1 MRYFF
6 TGKIEKKDNLF
17 CIRIPF
23 NVWEVC
29 KQRDVIQG
37 DLILDNKH
45 IDCELL
51 PEEKGNYKIH
61 LRDEDVAHIDVTQP
75 HKILLHIGS
84 SLIKMDQNSP
94 YSFDNPIRRIDHIDI
109 ITQPE
114 DGLCGQTCVAMLA
127 GVTIAEVIS
136 VMDCR
141 EWQATMG
148 RIISALNYYGIDHSD
163 VIMQRDEYRHRHS
176 RLLLGD
182 PVLDIG
188 SKRRNTSYAFNFLGC
203 ICGDR
208 SQDIFG
214 NSQTADRLLD
224 LMVHIIRP
232 PVSQFCGNPRRTVL
246 WIDSISHLCVQV
258 PNLPFCA
265 HNF

>member
-1 MRYFF
+1 MSKEVTYSVVAR
-6 TGKIEKKDNLF
+6 KNMLKKDD
-17 CIRIPF
+17 PA
-23 NVWEVC
+23 
-29 KQRDVIQG
+29 KYYAQAQASGDVG
-37 DLILDNKH
+37 LDE
-45 IDCELL
+45 ISTRV
-51 PEEKGNYKIH
+51 EKACTVHSADVVAVLKA
-61 LRDEDVAHIDVTQP
+61 LEDEMV
-75 HKILLHIGS
+75 
-84 SLIKMDQNSP
+84 
-94 YSFDNPIRRIDHIDI
+94 
-109 ITQPE
+109 
-114 DGLCGQTCVAMLA
+114 DGLSRGEIVRLGNIGTFQQDNVD
-127 GVTIAEVIS
+127 V
-136 VMDCR
+136 
-141 EWQATMG
+141 
-148 RIISALNYYGIDHSD
+148 DHSD
-163 VIMQRDEYRHRHS
+163 VIMQRDEYRYRHS

-232 PVSQFCGNPRRTVL
+232 PVSQFCGNPHRTVL

>member
-114 DGLCGQTCVAMLA
+114 DGLCG
-127 GVTIAEVIS
+127 
-136 VMDCR
+136 
-141 EWQATMG
+141 
-148 RIISALNYYGIDHSD
+148 
-163 VIMQRDEYRHRHS
+163 
-176 RLLLGD
+176 
-182 PVLDIG
+182 
-188 SKRRNTSYAFNFLGC
+188 
-203 ICGDR
+203 
-208 SQDIFG
+208 
-214 NSQTADRLLD
+214 
-224 LMVHIIRP
+224 
-232 PVSQFCGNPRRTVL
+232 
-246 WIDSISHLCVQV
+246 
-258 PNLPFCA
+258 LP
-265 HNF
+265 